1 MAKELHVL
9 TRARLAA
16 GDSPAKAL
24 VKAFELVDNAVCSAG
39 LAEYCGATS
48 VAALVGR
55 TPSGG
60 RCIHAANAGDA
71 RCVLVL
77 FGPPLQCEPLSFD
90 HLPSVASESERILA
104 AGGTI
109 ARGRVMG
116 VLAVSRAIGDER
128 LKPYVSA
135 CPDSNNSTLDVDQRA
150 CLLLFCDGVSNVM
163 TDVDVTRHVAATL
176 RQLTA
181 QGLKG
186 DSVADGIA
194 ASLVQESLL
203 RGSRDNVTAMAV
215 LL

>member
-1 MAKELHVL
+1 M
-9 TRARLAA
+9 
-16 GDSPAKAL
+16 
-24 VKAFELVDNAVCSAG
+24 
-39 LAEYCGATS
+39 
-48 VAALVGR
+48 
-55 TPSGG
+55 
-60 RCIHAANAGDA
+60 
-71 RCVLVL
+71 
-77 FGPPLQCEPLSFD
+77 
-90 HLPSVASESERILA
+90 ASESERILA

-135 CPDSNNSTLDVDQRA
+135 CPDSSNSTLEPDQRA

-163 TDVDVTRHVAATL
+163 TDVDVTRHVAAAQ
-176 RQLTA
+176 RQLLA
-181 QGLKG
+181 QGLQG
-186 DSVADGIA
+186 DGVADGIA